1 MNGER
6 IENLIN
12 NDQPASLML
21 YEWDDNSN
29 LICRCGKSMI
39 MKFAYEQKEDTPN
52 YSYEDEWVCEGC
64 DFTLPSRRYSDW
76 FGGDDLH
83 KEVNGY
89 LANHDEDPI
98 KILYSDFMAC
108 IVWHDEVVV
117 FGYDGNEYCHSFA
130 FTNEEPVIQPLVV

>member
-1 MNGER
+1 M
-6 IENLIN
+6 
-12 NDQPASLML
+12 
-21 YEWDDNSN
+21 
-29 LICRCGKSMI
+29 ICRKCGKSMSI
-39 MKFAYEQKEDTPN
+39 KFGWEQDDDEKPH
-52 YSYEDEWVCEGC
+52 YSHEDEWVCSCGFSMRC
-64 DFTLPSRRYSDW
+64 RRYSDW

-83 KEVNGY
+83 KEVNEY

-130 FTNEEPVIQPLVV
+130 FTNEEPDIQPLVVEMLGLSIGEMVKDTE